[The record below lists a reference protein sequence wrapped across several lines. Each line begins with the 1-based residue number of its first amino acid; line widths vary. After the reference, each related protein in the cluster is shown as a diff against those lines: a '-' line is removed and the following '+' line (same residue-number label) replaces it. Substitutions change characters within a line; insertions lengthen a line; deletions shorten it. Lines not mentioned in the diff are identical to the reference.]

1 MSMSD
6 GLQPGGFAHGPD
18 EKWGRAGNVVGFGR
32 RNCAPAVAVSVNST
46 LLAESTRRVGT
57 AWPVAGF
64 SDECGLCKAAGIL
77 LLCGA
82 QQPDSHAF
90 RPQDYP

>member
-18 EKWGRAGNVVGFGR
+18 EKWGRAGNVFGFGR
-32 RNCAPAVAVSVNST
+32 RNCAPSVAVSVNST

-57 AWPVAGF
+57 AWPDAG
-64 SDECGLCKAAGIL
+64 SNGDCGIGKAKAKILPLRLCN
-77 LLCGA
+77 
-82 QQPDSHAF
+82 D
-90 RPQDYP
+90 